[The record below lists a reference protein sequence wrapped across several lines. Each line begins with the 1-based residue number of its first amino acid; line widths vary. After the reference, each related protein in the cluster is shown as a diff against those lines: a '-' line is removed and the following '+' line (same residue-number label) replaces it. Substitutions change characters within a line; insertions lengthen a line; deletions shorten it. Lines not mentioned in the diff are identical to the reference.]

1 MFLSEQIDEVLK
13 EGDRAEVLGSH
24 VDQLLLSMS
33 MQIKMV
39 YSTHMSSDFTSKDDV
54 TRLYRCL
61 LGTLLAVSII
71 NSSYLP
77 FGYQFFIQLQIF
89 AVVIYCCSVIGSL

>member
-1 MFLSEQIDEVLK
+1 VLK

-61 LGTLLAVSII
+61 LGTLLAVSILIVVTSQNQI
-71 NSSYLP
+71 NP
-77 FGYQFFIQLQIF
+77 NTQNF
-89 AVVIYCCSVIGSL
+89 

>member
-77 FGYQFFIQLQIF
+77 FGYQFL
-89 AVVIYCCSVIGSL
+89 YNCKYLLS

>member
-1 MFLSEQIDEVLK
+1 MYICYWNICVIQIDEVLK
-13 EGDRAEVLGSH
+13 EEERAEVLSNH

-39 YSTHMSSDFTSKDDV
+39 YSTHMSSEFTSKDDV

-61 LGTLLAVSII
+61 LGTLLAVS
-71 NSSYLP
+71 L
-77 FGYQFFIQLQIF
+77 F
-89 AVVIYCCSVIGSL
+89 

>member
-1 MFLSEQIDEVLK
+1 MLK

-61 LGTLLAVSII
+61 LGTLLAVSILIVVTSLSAI
-71 NSSYLP
+71 NFYTTAN
-77 FGYQFFIQLQIF
+77 I
-89 AVVIYCCSVIGSL
+89 CCRNILLFCHWQSVDIMVSVG